1 MEQPIGRLTQFR
13 LYPVRSLWSLGS
25 GWAAIGGGL
34 AASGLALSPETV
46 LDLLVVWFLADP
58 ILGVIWDL
66 GVGYA
71 ASSRQPGIWRRLLS
85 PGLPESAPPVRL
97 FPYTRAG
104 SPGHKLAYR
113 LGQVNRW
120 WGTTFR
126 DQQHD
131 FAALAIALGLAVL
144 MGIVLGWNVLALVL
158 VSVALSWLASLADK
172 RNAAQDRSAASGDQ
186 ANVGILWHS
195 LGEFGIPWLLGAT
208 VLGKAAWP
216 VVLLGVCYTIS
227 YFALARPIH
236 HFRLIGASQG
246 TAALLL
252 FALRRPQMAGALA
265 ILLMPQWAVFIWANF
280 LAAQS
285 VPSPSG
291 SEDAEGSTL
300 PSTYVRYLQPFVIF
314 SMLVSALA
322 LT

>member
-1 MEQPIGRLTQFR
+1 LEQPVGRLTQFR

-34 AASGLALSPETV
+34 AASGLVLSPETV

-66 GVGYA
+66 GAGHA
-71 ASSRQPGIWRRLLS
+71 ASSRQPGIWRQLLS
-85 PGLPESAPPVRL
+85 PGLPESAPPIRL
-97 FPYTRAG
+97 FPYTQAG
-104 SPGHKLAYR
+104 SPGHKLAHR
-113 LGQVNRW
+113 LGQVSRW

-131 FAALAIALGLAVL
+131 FASLAIALGLAVL
-144 MGIVLGWNVLALVL
+144 AGIILGWNVLALVL
-158 VSVALSWLASLADK
+158 GSVALSWLASLVDK
-172 RNAAQDRSAASGDQ
+172 RNMAQDRSAVSSEGADM
-186 ANVGILWHS
+186 GILWHS

-208 VLGKAAWP
+208 VLGKVTWP
-216 VVLLGVCYTIS
+216 VVLLGMCYTIG
-227 YFALARPIH
+227 YFALTRPTH
-236 HFRLIGASQG
+236 HFRLVGASQG

-252 FALRRPQMAGALA
+252 FGLRRPQMAGALA

-285 VPSPSG
+285 APAPSG
-291 SEDAEGSTL
+291 SGDAEGSTL
-300 PSTYVRYLQPFVIF
+300 PSTYVRYLQPFAIF
-314 SMLVSALA
+314 SMLMAALA